1 MKKLFTVIFLYMAIL
16 PFAKAVSNHSLSSD
30 TVTTVIIM
38 HDISP
43 DDRPRMPELN
53 PLSFTCYAI
62 ESANCILLASNN
74 SVRATV
80 RIENRSTGNYTQ
92 YSTRVSYSPIS
103 LGLLGPGEYHM
114 TISLSDG
121 NVYSGKFEL

>member
-1 MKKLFTVIFLYMAIL
+1 MKKLCTLIVLCMAIL
-16 PFAKAVSNHSLSSD
+16 PFAKAINNQSLSSD
-30 TVTTVIIM
+30 TVTTVIIV
-38 HDISP
+38 HDISSG
-43 DDRPRMPELN
+43 DRPRTQEIN

-92 YSTRVSYSPIS
+92 YSTMVTYSPIS
-103 LGLLGPGEYHM
+103 FGLLGSGEYHM
-114 TISLSDG
+114 TISLPDG
-121 NVYSGKFEL
+121 NVYSGNFEL